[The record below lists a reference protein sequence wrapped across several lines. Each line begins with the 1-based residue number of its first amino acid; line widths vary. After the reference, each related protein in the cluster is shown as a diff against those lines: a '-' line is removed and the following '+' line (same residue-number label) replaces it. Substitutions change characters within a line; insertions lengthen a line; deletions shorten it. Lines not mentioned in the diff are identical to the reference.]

1 MYNNFKT
8 QNTFRRNVD
17 LNNLIRDI
25 YTDVTEWQPVV
36 KKISS
41 EDIKKFEKKE
51 ERKIRYVQRKK

>member
-1 MYNNFKT
+1 MRNMNNGIRK
-8 QNTFRRNVD
+8 QAD
-17 LNNLIRDI
+17 LNALIRDV
-25 YTDVTEWQPVV
+25 YTDTTEWQPTV

>member
-1 MYNNFKT
+1 MYNNFKSL
-8 QNTFRRNVD
+8 NVKRPVD
-17 LNNLIRDI
+17 MNAIIRDV
-25 YTDVTEWQPVV
+25 YTDTTEWQPVV